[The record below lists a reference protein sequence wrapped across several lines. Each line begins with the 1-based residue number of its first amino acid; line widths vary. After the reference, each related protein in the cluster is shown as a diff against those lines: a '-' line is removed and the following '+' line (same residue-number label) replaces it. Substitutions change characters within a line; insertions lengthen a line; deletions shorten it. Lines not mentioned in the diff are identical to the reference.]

1 MIKEHP
7 STLIRKLSKL
17 LINQFELLIIFN
29 QRDYQLTSLIKITKE
44 VTIAYLKGGKNMF
57 TPENIVDYLEKNHLY
72 IQEVTRLDVDP
83 YEFLTYS
90 DDPDSYVDNNSVD
103 SKLELIDED
112 ENVLATGDDQ
122 DIYNA
127 ITKLMKN
134 E

>member
-7 STLIRKLSKL
+7 STLIQKLSKL
-17 LINQFELLIIFN
+17 LIKQFELSLTFS
-29 QRDYQLTSLIKITKE
+29 QRDYQPVIKITTE
-44 VTIAYLKGGKNMF
+44 VITTHLKGEKNMF
-57 TPENIVDYLEKNHLY
+57 TPDNIVDYLEKNHLY

-103 SKLELIDED
+103 SKLELINEN

-127 ITKLMKN
+127 ITKMMKN

>member
-1 MIKEHP
+1 MI
-7 STLIRKLSKL
+7 
-17 LINQFELLIIFN
+17 
-29 QRDYQLTSLIKITKE
+29 
-44 VTIAYLKGGKNMF
+44 
-57 TPENIVDYLEKNHLY
+57 TPNNIVDYLKKNHLY

-83 YEFLTYS
+83 YEFLTNS

-103 SKLELIDED
+103 SKLELINED
-112 ENVLATGDDQ
+112 EHVLATGDDQ

>member
-1 MIKEHP
+1 MVVH
-7 STLIRKLSKL
+7 
-17 LINQFELLIIFN
+17 
-29 QRDYQLTSLIKITKE
+29 
-44 VTIAYLKGGKNMF
+44 
-57 TPENIVDYLEKNHLY
+57 

-90 DDPDSYVDNNSVD
+90 DDPNSYVDNNSVD
-103 SKLELIDED
+103 SKLELIDKD
-112 ENVLATGDDQ
+112 DHVLATGDDQ

>member
-1 MIKEHP
+1 MLIK
-7 STLIRKLSKL
+7 
-17 LINQFELLIIFN
+17 QFELSLTFS
-29 QRDYQLTSLIKITKE
+29 QRDCQPVIKITKKNI
-44 VTIAYLKGGKNMF
+44 TAYLKGEKNMF
-57 TPENIVDYLEKNHLY
+57 TPDNIVNYLEKNHLH

-90 DDPDSYVDNNSVD
+90 NDPDSYVDNNSVD
-103 SKLELIDED
+103 SKLELIDKD

-127 ITKLMKN
+127 IIKLMKN

>member
-1 MIKEHP
+1 
-7 STLIRKLSKL
+7 
-17 LINQFELLIIFN
+17 
-29 QRDYQLTSLIKITKE
+29 
-44 VTIAYLKGGKNMF
+44 MF
-57 TPENIVDYLEKNHLY
+57 TPDNIVDYLEKNNLH

-103 SKLELIDED
+103 SKLELIDKD
-112 ENVLATGDDQ
+112 DDKDDHVLATGDDQ

>member
-1 MIKEHP
+1 
-7 STLIRKLSKL
+7 
-17 LINQFELLIIFN
+17 
-29 QRDYQLTSLIKITKE
+29 
-44 VTIAYLKGGKNMF
+44 MF
-57 TPENIVDYLEKNHLY
+57 TPSNIVDYLEKNHLY
-72 IQEVTRLDVDP
+72 IQEVNRFDVDP

-90 DDPDSYVDNNSVD
+90 DDPDSSYTDNNPTD

>member
-1 MIKEHP
+1 MVVH
-7 STLIRKLSKL
+7 
-17 LINQFELLIIFN
+17 
-29 QRDYQLTSLIKITKE
+29 
-44 VTIAYLKGGKNMF
+44 
-57 TPENIVDYLEKNHLY
+57 

-103 SKLELIDED
+103 SKLELIDKD
-112 ENVLATGDDQ
+112 DHVLATGDDQ

>member
-1 MIKEHP
+1 
-7 STLIRKLSKL
+7 
-17 LINQFELLIIFN
+17 
-29 QRDYQLTSLIKITKE
+29 
-44 VTIAYLKGGKNMF
+44 MF
-57 TPENIVDYLEKNHLY
+57 TPSNIVNYLEKNHLY
-72 IQEVTRLDVDP
+72 IQKVTRFDVDP

-90 DDPDSYVDNNSVD
+90 DDPDSSYTDNNPTD

-112 ENVLATGDDQ
+112 KHVLATGDDQ

>member
-1 MIKEHP
+1 
-7 STLIRKLSKL
+7 
-17 LINQFELLIIFN
+17 
-29 QRDYQLTSLIKITKE
+29 
-44 VTIAYLKGGKNMF
+44 MF
-57 TPENIVDYLEKNHLY
+57 TPSNIVDYLEKNHLY
-72 IQEVTRLDVDP
+72 IQKVTRFDVDP

-90 DDPDSYVDNNSVD
+90 NDPDSSYTDNNPTD
-103 SKLELIDED
+103 SKLELIDKD

>member
-17 LINQFELLIIFN
+17 LIKPFELLITFN

-44 VTIAYLKGGKNMF
+44 VTIAYLKGEKNMF
-57 TPENIVDYLEKNHLY
+57 TPDNIVDYLEKNHLH

-90 DDPDSYVDNNSVD
+90 DDPDSYVDNNSID

-112 ENVLATGDDQ
+112 ENILATGDDQ

>member
-1 MIKEHP
+1 
-7 STLIRKLSKL
+7 
-17 LINQFELLIIFN
+17 
-29 QRDYQLTSLIKITKE
+29 
-44 VTIAYLKGGKNMF
+44 MF

-103 SKLELIDED
+103 SKLELIDE
-112 ENVLATGDDQ
+112 EGHVLATGDDQ

-127 ITKLMKN
+127 ITKMMKN

>member
-1 MIKEHP
+1 
-7 STLIRKLSKL
+7 
-17 LINQFELLIIFN
+17 
-29 QRDYQLTSLIKITKE
+29 
-44 VTIAYLKGGKNMF
+44 MF
-57 TPENIVDYLEKNHLY
+57 TPSNIVDYLEKNHLY
-72 IQEVTRLDVDP
+72 IQKVTRFDVDP

-90 DDPDSYVDNNSVD
+90 DDPDSSYTDNNPTD
-103 SKLELIDED
+103 SKLELIDKD

>member
-1 MIKEHP
+1 
-7 STLIRKLSKL
+7 
-17 LINQFELLIIFN
+17 
-29 QRDYQLTSLIKITKE
+29 
-44 VTIAYLKGGKNMF
+44 MF
-57 TPENIVDYLEKNHLY
+57 TPSKIVDYLKKNHLY

-83 YEFLTYS
+83 YEFLTNS

-112 ENVLATGDDQ
+112 EHILATGDDQ

-127 ITKLMKN
+127 ITKLMEN